1 MDTVTLDQVIDIAM
15 KLPFEQREMLV
26 DIIHRRQVEAL
37 RSEIAADAQAA
48 LAEYRA
54 GKLRSQSAD
63 EIIRLLREE
72 LESAE

>member
-26 DIIHRRQVEAL
+26 DINHRRQVEAL
-37 RSEIAADAQAA
+37 RSEIAADARAA